1 MTTNTKLKRNFV
13 RNHFKD
19 YTLNEKN
26 EKDKEIKNTL
36 LQKDFLFQKF
46 ENSTPSLKSR
56 KNSFSNNAKN
66 NTFTQNQRGVTVNKG
81 DEMGRFNMGSTVVVI
96 FEAEP
101 NFKLDVTVGDRVVYG
116 QRVGAHYDPT
126 D

>member
-1 MTTNTKLKRNFV
+1 M

-26 EKDKEIKNTL
+26 EKDKENNNYL

-46 ENSTPSLKSR
+46 ENSTPSIKPR
-56 KNSFSNNAKN
+56 KNSLTNNFKN
-66 NTFTQNQRGVTVNKG
+66 NTFTQNKRGVTVNKG

-101 NFKLDVTVGDRVVYG
+101 NFKLDVAAGDRVVYG
-116 QRVGAHYDPT
+116 QRVGAHYEST